1 VPLFQWAAAGFPDIW
16 ILKSFTLE
24 VPPTCSDG
32 VSRNIYEYFEYCL
45 GTNMGDLIAT
55 IQTKL
60 SGIQLSYSF
69 QGSTLRLHVSK
80 A

>member
-1 VPLFQWAAAGFPDIW
+1 M
-16 ILKSFTLE
+16 
-24 VPPTCSDG
+24 
-32 VSRNIYEYFEYCL
+32 YEYFEYCL
-45 GTNMGDLIAT
+45 GTNMGELIAT